1 MARLLLIDDDP
12 ALHEALAGT
21 ITFHFPQVEL
31 ISATSGEV
39 ALCEIE
45 KQEFD
50 LILCDLAMP
59 GMNGSQVI
67 PQIRRTHPCLRVFLV
82 TGHPHPE
89 TIYRHANATG
99 FIKKPFEREAFIA
112 LLRSTLDIIDR
123 EKRRTTRIRKIG
135 EYINSLSTPKHSDS

>member
-12 ALHEALAGT
+12 ALHEALSGT
-21 ITFHFPQVEL
+21 MTFHFPHVEL
-31 ISATSGEV
+31 VSAASGKV

-59 GMNGSQVI
+59 GMDGSQVI

-89 TIYRHANATG
+89 TVYIVMPTPPGLSKSPLNAKRLLHFSAARWTSLTVKSAAPHG
-99 FIKKPFEREAFIA
+99 FAK
-112 LLRSTLDIIDR
+112 
-123 EKRRTTRIRKIG
+123 
-135 EYINSLSTPKHSDS
+135 